1 MALLLTTNKSIS
13 TMDIVADTPATPE
26 SREESPRRRRN
37 EREND
42 TTTQEDNA
50 KSVIEFAK
58 KQAALQAA
66 YNKRME
72 KYYQLPLRARMDT
85 GKNLKNL
92 RPLAVRN
99 AEFC

>member
-1 MALLLTTNKSIS
+1 
-13 TMDIVADTPATPE
+13 MDMIADAPATPE

-42 TTTQEDNA
+42 TTAQQEDNS
-50 KSVIEFAK
+50 KRVIEFAK